1 MGILGAF
8 LALKAPGGRES
19 EFCQSK
25 QYCFY
30 NHNGCLR
37 ILGKFQKN
45 LMDEWKGTRQKVPI
59 LAILGLFRAFFTPFG
74 ALGTQL
80 EFSSKKALDNL

>member
-1 MGILGAF
+1 MAILGAF

-30 NHNGCLR
+30 NHNDCLH

-45 LMDEWKGTRQKVPI
+45 LMDEWKVTRQKVSF
-59 LAILGLFRAFFTPFG
+59 LAILGLFRAFLNPFG
-74 ALGTQL
+74 ALGMQL
-80 EFSSKKALDNL
+80 EFSPKKALDNL